1 MGQIREYFPCLEC
14 QLYLLKMS
22 VIFTYPEFH
31 FEALGMRIVALLV
44 GSAPDVNDFVAK
56 SYRFVT
62 SALVQEGVNALP
74 LIFFNIPA
82 I

>member
-1 MGQIREYFPCLEC
+1 
-14 QLYLLKMS
+14 MS
-22 VIFTYPEFH
+22 VVFTDPEFH
-31 FEALGMRIVALLV
+31 FEALGVCIVALLV

-62 SALVQEGVNALP
+62 SALVHERVNTLP
-74 LIFFNIPA
+74 LIFVNIPA